1 MNDNIKNFS
10 YAGLGGM
17 ISRTITS
24 PLERIKVLYQNKTD
38 IKMSYYNYLP
48 KLIKKEG
55 YLSLFN
61 GNGINCIRVVP
72 ESAIRY
78 SVFNYYKKYFQSKG
92 INNNLNYFMAG
103 SIAGATASCV
113 VYPLETI
120 RTKITAQS
128 NKNMYNNYADCIYKS
143 YNKNGI
149 HGFYKGNL
157 LYTLGMVPYQGTN
170 FLTYEYL
177 KNNYENTHINLLLF
191 GSISGFTSISCSY
204 PFEIIKR
211 RMQLSGELGN
221 PVYVNTLHCLKHMF
235 QQNGFRAFY
244 AGLIPQYIKLIP
256 ANCIFFYTIEI
267 FKSIDN

>member
-1 MNDNIKNFS
+1 MDENIKNFA
-10 YAGLGGM
+10 YAGFGGM
-17 ISRTITS
+17 LSRTATA
-24 PLERIKVLYQNKTD
+24 PLERIKVLYQNKSD

-78 SVFNYYKKYFQSKG
+78 GVFDYSKKYLKNKG
-92 INNNLNYFMAG
+92 ITGNLNYFTAG
-103 SIAGATASCV
+103 SISGITASCV

-128 NKNMYNNYADCIYKS
+128 NKNMYDNYIDCIKKS
-143 YNKNGI
+143 YKRSGI
-149 HGFYKGNL
+149 KGFYKGNV
-157 LYTLGMVPYQGTN
+157 LYTLGQIPYQGTN

-177 KNNYENTHINLLLF
+177 KNNYENTNLNLLLF
-191 GSISGFTSISCSY
+191 GSIAGFTSISCSY

-221 PVYVNTLHCLKHMF
+221 PTYINTLHCLSHMYK
-235 QQNGFRAFY
+235 QNGLRAFY

-256 ANCIFFYTIEI
+256 ANCIFFYTIEV
-267 FKSIDN
+267 FKSI

>member
-1 MNDNIKNFS
+1 MDENIKNFA
-10 YAGLGGM
+10 YAGFGGM
-17 ISRTITS
+17 LSRTATA
-24 PLERIKVLYQNKTD
+24 PLERIKVLYQNKSD

-78 SVFNYYKKYFQSKG
+78 GVFDYSKKYLKNKG
-92 INNNLNYFMAG
+92 ITGNLNYFTAG
-103 SIAGATASCV
+103 SISGITASCV

-128 NKNMYNNYADCIYKS
+128 NKNMYDNYIDCIIKS
-143 YNKNGI
+143 YKRTGI
-149 HGFYKGNL
+149 KGFYKGNV
-157 LYTLGMVPYQGTN
+157 LYTLGQIPYQGTN

-177 KNNYENTHINLLLF
+177 KNNYENTNLNLLLF
-191 GSISGFTSISCSY
+191 GSIAGFTSISCSY

-221 PVYVNTLHCLKHMF
+221 PTYINTLHCLSHMYR
-235 QQNGFRAFY
+235 QNGLRAFY

-256 ANCIFFYTIEI
+256 ANCIFFYTIEV
-267 FKSIDN
+267 FKNI

>member
-1 MNDNIKNFS
+1 MEENVKNII
-10 YAGLGGM
+10 YAGIGGM
-17 ISRTITS
+17 LSRTATA
-24 PLERIKVLYQNKTD
+24 PLERLKVLYQNKTD

-48 KLIKKEG
+48 QLIKKEG

-78 SVFNYYKKYFQSKG
+78 SVFDYSKKYFDQKE
-92 INNNLNYFMAG
+92 IDKNLNYFISG
-103 SIAGATASCV
+103 SISGITGSCV

-128 NKNMYNNYADCIYKS
+128 NKNMYNNYIDCVKKS
-143 YNKNGI
+143 YYRNGI
-149 HGFYKGNL
+149 QGFYKGNV
-157 LYTLGMVPYQGTN
+157 LYTLGQIPYQGTN
-170 FLTYEYL
+170 FLTYQYL
-177 KNNYENTHINLLLF
+177 KDNYENTNMNLLLF
-191 GSISGFTSISCSY
+191 GSFAGFTSISVSY

-221 PVYVNTLHCLKHMF
+221 PTYKNTAHCLKHMF
-235 QQNGFRAFY
+235 KQNGLRAFY

-256 ANCIFFYTIEI
+256 ANCIFFYTIEV
-267 FKSIDN
+267 FKNT

>member
-1 MNDNIKNFS
+1 M
-10 YAGLGGM
+10 L
-17 ISRTITS
+17 
-24 PLERIKVLYQNKTD
+24 LKVLYQNKSN
-38 IKMSYYNYLP
+38 INKYYNYIP
-48 KLIKKEG
+48 KLIKREG

-78 SVFNYYKKYFQSKG
+78 SVFDYSKKNLEKYN
-92 INNNLNYFMAG
+92 INKNLNYFIAG
-103 SIAGATASCV
+103 SISGISASCV

-128 NKNMYNNYADCIYKS
+128 NNTMYKALDCIKILYK
-143 YNKNGI
+143 NAGNIFKNV
-149 HGFYKGNL
+149 
-157 LYTLGMVPYQGTN
+157 LYTIGMVPYQGTN

-177 KNNYENTHINLLLF
+177 KNNYENTHLNLLLF
-191 GSISGFTSISCSY
+191 GSIAGFTSISCSY

-221 PVYVNTLHCLKHMF
+221 PTYVNTWHCLRHMYS
-235 QQNGFRAFY
+235 QNGLRAFY

-256 ANCIFFYTIEI
+256 ANCIFFYSIEVLKDI
-267 FKSIDN
+267 Y

>member
-1 MNDNIKNFS
+1 MDQNTMNFIN
-10 YAGLGGM
+10 AGFAGM
-17 ISRTITS
+17 ISRTATA
-24 PLERIKVLYQNKTD
+24 PLERIKVMYQNKSN
-38 IKMSYYNYLP
+38 IKTSYYSYIP

-55 YLSLFN
+55 YFSLFN

-78 SVFNYYKKYFQSKG
+78 GVFDYSKKYFKDKG
-92 INNNLNYFMAG
+92 FENNINYFISG
-103 SIAGATASCV
+103 SISGIIASCT

-128 NKNMYNNYADCIYKS
+128 NNNMYNDYLDCVKKS
-143 YNKNGI
+143 FNKSGI
-149 HGFYKGNL
+149 RGFYKGNV
-157 LYTLGMVPYQGTN
+157 LYTLGMIPYQGTN

-177 KNNYENTHINLLLF
+177 KNNYENTHFNLLLF
-191 GSISGFTSISCSY
+191 GSIAGFTSISCSY

-221 PVYVNTLHCLKHMF
+221 PTYKDTWHCLRHMYS
-235 QQNGFRAFY
+235 QNGLRAFY

-256 ANCIFFYTIEI
+256 ANCIFFYTIEV
-267 FKSIDN
+267 FKSVK

>member
-1 MNDNIKNFS
+1 MDENVKNFT
-10 YAGLGGM
+10 YAGVGGM
-17 ISRTITS
+17 ISRTATA
-24 PLERIKVLYQNKTD
+24 PLERIKVLYQNKSD

-78 SVFNYYKKYFQSKG
+78 AVFDYSKKCLENKG
-92 INNNLNYFMAG
+92 INSNLNYFTSG
-103 SIAGATASCV
+103 SIAGITASCV

-128 NKNMYNNYADCIYKS
+128 NKNMYNNYIDCVKKS
-143 YNKNGI
+143 YNRNGI
-149 HGFYKGNL
+149 RGFYKGNV
-157 LYTLGMVPYQGTN
+157 LYTIGQIPYQGTN

-177 KNNYENTHINLLLF
+177 KNNYENTNLNLLLF
-191 GSISGFTSISCSY
+191 GSIAGFTSISCSY

-221 PVYVNTLHCLKHMF
+221 PTYRNTLHCLKHMYK
-235 QQNGFRAFY
+235 QNGFRAFY

-256 ANCIFFYTIEI
+256 ANCIFFYSIEL
-267 FKSIDN
+267 FKNV